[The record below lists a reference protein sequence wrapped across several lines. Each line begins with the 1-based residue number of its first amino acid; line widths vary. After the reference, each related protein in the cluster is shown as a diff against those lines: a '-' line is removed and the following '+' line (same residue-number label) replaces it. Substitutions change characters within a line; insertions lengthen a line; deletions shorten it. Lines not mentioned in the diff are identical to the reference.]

1 MQISQARLRNSI
13 RHVGA
18 VAALIAGSACTSAY
32 QAPPGPANAD
42 STAILRDIA
51 YLASDQL
58 EGRLNRTPGNYSA
71 AAYLACR
78 YKHLGLIS
86 PFHGYLQPIEA
97 RVAAHSPVW

>member
-58 EGRLNRTPGNYSA
+58 EGRLTGTPGNDSA
-71 AAYLACR
+71 AAYLARR
-78 YKHLGLIS
+78 YKTLGLVA
-86 PFHGYLQPIEA
+86 PFPGYLQPFRSEE
-97 RVAAHSPVW
+97 HTSELQ